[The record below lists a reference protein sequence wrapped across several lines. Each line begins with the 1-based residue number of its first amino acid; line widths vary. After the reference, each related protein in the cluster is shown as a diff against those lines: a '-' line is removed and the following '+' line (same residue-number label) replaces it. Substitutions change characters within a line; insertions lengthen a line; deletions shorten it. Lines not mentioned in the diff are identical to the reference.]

1 MQNYIKILRF
11 TKKLL
16 DFESLE
22 IMLNFAETSKKTTI
36 DMRKHVVAS
45 IMLTALLLVGNASA
59 KVFIYDKPTHMAEYE
74 VVPLPN
80 KITHG
85 NSDPFILDKEV
96 TIVCENDNPQLL
108 KNAEMLVG
116 YLKDLTGLDIPV
128 SQGSNMTAGK
138 QIVLSSSLEAP
149 SPEAYKISVTPERI
163 SICGASPAGNFYGIQ
178 TLRKSMN
185 ATGDRGIMAFP
196 SVEIEDAPAFGYRG
210 AHLDVARHFFP
221 ADSVKKYID
230 MMALHNMNRLHWH
243 LTDDQ
248 GWRLPLKRHPEL
260 ITKGAIRRG
269 TCIGKDFDTC
279 DSIPYGG
286 FYTPAEI
293 QDVIEYAAD
302 RHISIIPE
310 IDLPGHMLAML
321 TAHPDLGCTGG
332 PYELWTIWGISD
344 DVLCA
349 GNDDVYAILE
359 DVLTEVAEIFPYEYV
374 HIGGDECPKDRWK
387 ECPKCQAKIR
397 ELGLADDESSTKED
411 KLQGHVMRFASD
423 VLKRNGKK
431 IIGWDEILEGGIP
444 DDAVVMSWRGS
455 EGGKKAAESGHD
467 AIMSPYTHYY
477 LDYYQ
482 SKDVENEPLAIGGYI
497 PLSKS
502 YSFEPFEGISP
513 ENRKHIL
520 GVQANLWTEYIL
532 TFPHAQYMV
541 LPRWAALSEVQ
552 WSAPES
558 RDFDAF
564 RKRLSNLKNHYRANG
579 FNFSEREE

>member
-1 MQNYIKILRF
+1 MQRNPSN
-11 TKKLL
+11 TLL
-16 DFESLE
+16 
-22 IMLNFAETSKKTTI
+22 K
-36 DMRKHVVAS
+36 MRKNIISSLFAIAIGFGFCQGAPSSETVTTAS
-45 IMLTALLLVGNASA
+45 TAN
-59 KVFIYDKPTHMAEYE
+59 YE
-74 VVPLPN
+74 VVPIPHKILPDRG
-80 KITHG
+80 K
-85 NSDPFILDKEV
+85 PFILDADV
-96 TIVCENDNPQLL
+96 SIVCKNDNPQML
-108 KNAEMLVG
+108 KNAEMLSA
-116 YLKDLTGLDIPV
+116 YLKQLTGLDIRVVNTPIA
-128 SQGSNMTAGK
+128 TASK
-138 QIVLSSSLEAP
+138 QIVLSTSLTAD
-149 SPEAYKISVTPERI
+149 SPDAYKINITQEAITI
-163 SICGASPAGNFYGIQ
+163 SGASPAGTFYGIQ
-178 TLRKSMN
+178 TLRKSID
-185 ATGDRGIMAFP
+185 AGEKGEVVFP
-196 SVEIEDAPAFGYRG
+196 AAVIEDAPEFAYRG

-269 TCIGKDFDTC
+269 TCIGKDFSSC

-293 QDVIEYAAD
+293 RDVIAYAAD

-349 GNDDVYAILE
+349 GNDDVYTILDE
-359 DVLTEVAEIFPYEYV
+359 VLSEVAEIFPYQYV

-387 ECPKCQAKIR
+387 ECQKCQAKIK
-397 ELGLADDESSTKED
+397 ELGLTDDEEFTKEQ
-411 KLQGHVMRFASD
+411 KLQSHVMKFATD
-423 VLKRNGKK
+423 VLSRHGKK
-431 IIGWDEILEGGIP
+431 IIGWDEILEGTVP

-455 EGGKKAAESGHD
+455 EGGKKAAETGHD
-467 AIMSPYTHYY
+467 AIMAPYTHYY

-482 SKDVENEPLAIGGYI
+482 SEDRENEPLAIGGYI

-502 YSFEPFEGISP
+502 YSFEPFDGISP

-520 GVQANLWTEYIL
+520 GVQANLWTEYIH
-532 TFPHAQYMV
+532 TFPHVQYMV

-564 RKRLSNLKNHYRANG
+564 RTRLANMKEHYRANG